1 MVSKINSCGIS
12 GIEGRRV
19 LCECDLAGGLPRF
32 DVVGLPDASVK
43 ESKDRVSAAIKNCG
57 FRFPMK
63 HITVN
68 LAPGEMRKEGP
79 VYDLPILAGLL
90 CASEQLPPP
99 GDDAGLIGELSLE
112 GEVRP
117 VSGMLPMAAAA
128 REAGLRR
135 LFVPADNAEEAAL
148 AGGLEIYPVRHV
160 SELAAHLRGEELITP
175 APPYSF
181 SAEGRGGADFSEVMG
196 QESIK
201 RPLEIAA
208 AGSHNILMIG
218 PPGSGKSMLAKRLPS
233 ILPDMTWDEALE
245 TTKIYSVAG
254 LTGRDSPLISVR
266 PFRSPHHTV
275 SAIGLTGG
283 GMRLRPGEI
292 SLAHNGV
299 LFLDELPEFRRD
311 ALEVLRQPIEDGV
324 VTISRVSG
332 TCSYP
337 SRFMLVCAMNPCPCG
352 YFGHPSGKCTCT
364 DQAIRGYRK
373 RISGPLL
380 DRIDLHVNVPSV
392 PYESLRDRKPA
403 ESSERIRERVNAARE
418 RQMRRFAGSGVSGN
432 AYLTSGMM
440 QEHCRL
446 DASAQKLM
454 GDVFERMGLSARAHD
469 RILKVARTIADLAGC
484 EDIRA
489 EHVAEAV
496 QYRTLDREYL
506 I

>member
-1 MVSKINSCGIS
+1 
-12 GIEGRRV
+12 
-19 LCECDLAGGLPRF
+19 
-32 DVVGLPDASVK
+32 
-43 ESKDRVSAAIKNCG
+43 
-57 FRFPMK
+57 
-63 HITVN
+63 
-68 LAPGEMRKEGP
+68 
-79 VYDLPILAGLL
+79 
-90 CASEQLPPP
+90 
-99 GDDAGLIGELSLE
+99 
-112 GEVRP
+112 
-117 VSGMLPMAAAA
+117 
-128 REAGLRR
+128 
-135 LFVPADNAEEAAL
+135 
-148 AGGLEIYPVRHV
+148 
-160 SELAAHLRGEELITP
+160 
-175 APPYSF
+175 
-181 SAEGRGGADFSEVMG
+181 MG

-201 RPLEIAA
+201 RTLEIAA
-208 AGSHNILMIG
+208 AGSHNILLIG

-254 LTGRDSPLISVR
+254 LTGRESPLVSVR

-418 RQMRRFAGSGVSGN
+418 IQTRRLAGSGAVCN
-432 AYLTSGMM
+432 AHLTAGMLR
-440 QEHCRL
+440 EHCRL
-446 DASAQKLM
+446 DGEAQKLM
-454 GDVFERMGLSARAHD
+454 ESVFDRMGLSARAHD
-469 RILKVARTIADLAGC
+469 RILKVSRTIADLAC
-484 EDIRA
+484 SADIRA

-496 QYRTLDREYL
+496 QYRTLDREAL